1 MPPAEAPFL
10 GQDCRSPY
18 SWREHVARAAWVMV
32 QSTLFR
38 FSPSR
43 LHGWRAWLLRCFGS
57 DIPQPSQV
65 VIFPSTRVHFPWQL
79 RLEPHSMVGR
89 EVTLYNLGRI
99 TLRRGANISQR
110 SHLCAGTHDYRR
122 WSMPVVRREIVIG
135 ENVWVAAQVF
145 VGPGVTIG
153 ELAVVAAGSV
163 VLDDL
168 PERTVCAG
176 NPCRVLKPRPEPS

>member
-1 MPPAEAPFL
+1 
-10 GQDCRSPY
+10 
-18 SWREHVARAAWVMV
+18 
-32 QSTLFR
+32 
-38 FSPSR
+38 
-43 LHGWRAWLLRCFGS
+43 
-57 DIPQPSQV
+57 
-65 VIFPSTRVHFPWQL
+65 
-79 RLEPHSMVGR
+79 MVGR